1 MLQCDTVTAVWPHSP
16 LTDCVSGWLRVAQ
29 PVTSSGEMGLAG
41 LATLHGDQ
49 RTVFD
54 PRNFRFTAANNK
66 CDSGGET
73 VETSDEEEEE
83 EDEDNIENNN
93 VEDHLGWEEE
103 QQSEDLLGG
112 EKLSLR
118 NLKWI
123 ATLGVGGF
131 GRVELVTAGH
141 NNNLAF
147 ALKKMKKNEV

>member
-1 MLQCDTVTAVWPHSP
+1 M
-16 LTDCVSGWLRVAQ
+16 
-29 PVTSSGEMGLAG
+29 
-41 LATLHGDQ
+41 
-49 RTVFD
+49 
-54 PRNFRFTAANNK
+54 
-66 CDSGGET
+66 
-73 VETSDEEEEE
+73 ETSDEEEEE
-83 EDEDNIENNN
+83 EEEDNIGNNN
-93 VEDHLGWEEE
+93 VEDHLGWEE

>member
-1 MLQCDTVTAVWPHSP
+1 
-16 LTDCVSGWLRVAQ
+16 
-29 PVTSSGEMGLAG
+29 MGLAG
-41 LATLHGDQ
+41 LGTCHGDH
-49 RTVFD
+49 RIRFD
-54 PRNFRFTAANNK
+54 PRNFRFTPGNK

-73 VETSDEEEEE
+73 LESSDEEEDEE
-83 EDEDNIENNN
+83 NIGNNN
-93 VEDHLGWEEE
+93 AEDHLGWEEE
-103 QQSEDLLGG
+103 QCEDQLGG
-112 EKLSLR
+112 EKLSLK

>member
-1 MLQCDTVTAVWPHSP
+1 
-16 LTDCVSGWLRVAQ
+16 
-29 PVTSSGEMGLAG
+29 MGLPA
-41 LATLHGDQ
+41 LATLHGDH
-49 RTVFD
+49 RIIFD
-54 PRNFRFTAANNK
+54 PRNFRFTAVNK

-73 VETSDEEEEE
+73 VESSDEEE

-93 VEDHLGWEEE
+93 VEELEDHLGWEEE
-103 QQSEDLLGG
+103 QSEDLLGG

-131 GRVELVTAGH
+131 GRVELVTAH

-147 ALKKMKKNEV
+147 ALKKMKKNEVRYFSSISLK

>member
-1 MLQCDTVTAVWPHSP
+1 M
-16 LTDCVSGWLRVAQ
+16 
-29 PVTSSGEMGLAG
+29 
-41 LATLHGDQ
+41 
-49 RTVFD
+49 
-54 PRNFRFTAANNK
+54 
-66 CDSGGET
+66 
-73 VETSDEEEEE
+73 ETSDEEEEE

>member
-1 MLQCDTVTAVWPHSP
+1 
-16 LTDCVSGWLRVAQ
+16 
-29 PVTSSGEMGLAG
+29 MGLAG
-41 LATLHGDQ
+41 LATLHGDH
-49 RTVFD
+49 RIIFD

-73 VETSDEEEEE
+73 VESSDEEEE

>member
-1 MLQCDTVTAVWPHSP
+1 M
-16 LTDCVSGWLRVAQ
+16 
-29 PVTSSGEMGLAG
+29 
-41 LATLHGDQ
+41 
-49 RTVFD
+49 
-54 PRNFRFTAANNK
+54 
-66 CDSGGET
+66 
-73 VETSDEEEEE
+73 ETSDEEEEE

-103 QQSEDLLGG
+103 QQSEDQLGG